1 MMVLFGGQERTAE
14 QYERLLD
21 AAGFRL
27 GRILPVTPDLWC
39 VIEGFPR

>member
-1 MMVLFGGQERTAE
+1 MMVLFGGRERTAE
-14 QYERLLD
+14 QYEHLLD

-27 GRILPVTPDLWC
+27 GDIIGVAPQLC